1 MRVYWMMEINIYFV
15 CPGLVHWSALRT
27 VWKAGAVFLVLYSSL
42 VAWDVAVYNRSLAAQ
57 VPGLVEEFEGSLG
70 KRVDTYYVGLDH
82 FYYSSSFREVSSSV
96 EFTRLVRE
104 SGAEYV
110 WRKHGRYS
118 PLYGTTYYYY
128 VGIENPMV
136 VDYVYRFRVEPLRW
150 GLFDVKW
157 ELG

>member
-1 MRVYWMMEINIYFV
+1 
-15 CPGLVHWSALRT
+15 LKA

-57 VPGLVEEFEGSLG
+57 VPGLVERFESGLG
-70 KRVDTYYVGLDH
+70 KRLETYYVGIDK
-82 FYYSSSFREVSSSV
+82 FYYGSSFREISSSG

-110 WRKHGRYS
+110 WRKHGGHS

-128 VGIENPMV
+128 VGMGDPLG

-150 GLFDVKW
+150 GLFDVRW
-157 ELG
+157 GLG

>member
-27 VWKAGAVFLVLYSSL
+27 VWTAGAVFLVLYSSL
-42 VAWDVAVYNRSLAAQ
+42 VAWEVIIYNGSLAAQ
-57 VPGLVEEFEGSLG
+57 VPGLVDGFEGGLG
-70 KRVDTYYVGLDH
+70 KRVETCYVGVDR
-82 FYYSSSFREVSSSV
+82 FYYSSAFREVSSSG

-110 WRKHGRYS
+110 WRKHSGSSR
-118 PLYGTTYYYY
+118 LYGTTYDYY
-128 VGIENPMV
+128 VGMKDADM